1 MISILQLP
9 ASKLREIIKETK
21 KDDMMKDDMIKEL
34 VRVINEDWYNNMRLH
49 TSRPLWNF
57 KEELTLIEG
66 VFFIGENIFI
76 LPTLRVRV
84 WNKVHHN
91 HIVLTVGNGLVSNYE

>member
-9 ASKLREIIKETK
+9 ASKLREIIKEAK

-49 TSRPLWNF
+49 TS
-57 KEELTLIEG
+57 
-66 VFFIGENIFI
+66 
-76 LPTLRVRV
+76 
-84 WNKVHHN
+84 
-91 HIVLTVGNGLVSNYE
+91 